1 MRSGDNMADIEK
13 LTFFQA
19 IGAAL
24 DDAMAADDKIL
35 VLGEDVADK
44 QGGGVMGVTRGLSAK
59 YGDHRVRSTPISEQ
73 AITGAAIG
81 AALAGYKPVAE
92 IMLMNF
98 ITVAMDMLVN
108 HAAKLR
114 FMSGG
119 QTSVPIVVRTVT
131 GSGFALGGQHSDHL
145 EAWFAHVGGI
155 KVIAPSNP
163 ADAYGL
169 MLSAIDDPDPVLFV
183 ENLIIGMAS
192 GGGQIGQRNQR
203 IPIGKASVPREG
215 SNVTVIA
222 YSRMVVEAL
231 SAAAELDKEGISVEV
246 VDLRTVSPWDRETV
260 LASVA
265 KTGRALV
272 VQEAPREFGVGAEI
286 ASEISE
292 ALFADLKAPVA
303 RLGGPKCAVPYS
315 SPLEQAFAPSA
326 ARIAEAVRALAGK

>member
-1 MRSGDNMADIEK
+1 MADMEK
-13 LTFFQA
+13 FTFFQA
-19 IGAAL
+19 IGAAI
-24 DDAMAADDKIL
+24 DDAMAADDKVL

-44 QGGGVMGVTRGLSAK
+44 QGGGVMGITKGLSSK
-59 YGDHRVRSTPISEQ
+59 YGDDRVRSTPISEQ

-81 AALAGYKPVAE
+81 AALVGYKPVAE

-98 ITVAMDMLVN
+98 VTVAMDMLVN

-119 QTSVPIVVRTVT
+119 QTSVPIVVRTIT

-183 ENLIIGMAS
+183 ENLIIGTS
-192 GGGQIGQRNQR
+192 GKGTAIGTRGAR
-203 IPIGKASVPREG
+203 IAIGKASVPRQG
-215 SNVTVIA
+215 TDVTVVA

-231 SAAAELDKEGISVEV
+231 SAAAALEKDGISVEV

-265 KTGRALV
+265 KTRRALV
-272 VQEAPREFGVGAEI
+272 
-286 ASEISE
+286 
-292 ALFADLKAPVA
+292 
-303 RLGGPKCAVPYS
+303 
-315 SPLEQAFAPSA
+315 
-326 ARIAEAVRALAGK
+326 

>member
-1 MRSGDNMADIEK
+1 MADIEK
-13 LTFFQA
+13 FTMFQA
-19 IGAAL
+19 IGVAL
-24 DDAMAADDKIL
+24 DDAMAADDMVL

-44 QGGGVMGVTRGLSAK
+44 QGGGVMAVTKGLSSK

-98 ITVAMDMLVN
+98 VTVAMDMLVN

-119 QTSVPIVVRTVT
+119 QTNVPIVVRTVT

-169 MLSAIDDPDPVLFV
+169 MLAAIDEPDPVLFV
-183 ENLIIGMAS
+183 ENLIIGTS
-192 GGGQIGQRNQR
+192 GAAAIGPRNVR

-215 SNVTVIA
+215 TDVTVVA

-231 SAAAELDKEGISVEV
+231 SAAATLEKEGISVEV
-246 VDLRTVSPWDRETV
+246 VDLRTVSPWDHETV
-260 LASVA
+260 IASVA
-265 KTGRALV
+265 KTRRALV
-272 VQEAPREFGVGAEI
+272 VQEAPREFGVGAEV
-286 ASEISE
+286 AAEINE
-292 ALFADLKAPVA
+292 VLFRDLKAPVA
-303 RLGGPKCAVPYS
+303 RLGGPKCPVPFS
-315 SPLEQAFAPSA
+315 SALEQAFAPNP
-326 ARIAEAVRALAGK
+326 ARIADAIRALVSQ

>member
-1 MRSGDNMADIEK
+1 MSDIKK

-19 IGAAL
+19 IGVAL
-24 DDAMAADDKIL
+24 DDAMAADDKVL

-44 QGGGVMGVTRGLSAK
+44 QGGGVMGVTKGLSTK

-119 QTSVPIVVRTVT
+119 QTSVPIVIRTVT

-145 EAWFAHVGGI
+145 EAWLAHVGGI

-183 ENLIIGMAS
+183 ENLIIGTS
-192 GGGQIGQRNQR
+192 GAGGEIGPRNVR
-203 IPIGKASVPREG
+203 IPIGKASVPQEG
-215 SNVTVIA
+215 TDVTVVA

-231 SAAAELDKEGISVEV
+231 AAAAALEKDGISVEV
-246 VDLRTVSPWDRETV
+246 VDLRTVSPWDRDTV

-265 KTGRALV
+265 KTRRALV
-272 VQEAPREFGVGAEI
+272 VQEAPREFGVGAEV
-286 ASEISE
+286 AAEINE
-292 ALFADLKAPVA
+292 ALFRDLEAPVA
-303 RLGGPKCAVPYS
+303 RLGGAKCAVPYS
-315 SPLEQAFAPSA
+315 APLEQAFAPNA
-326 ARIAEAVRALAGK
+326 ARITEAVRALLGK

>member
-1 MRSGDNMADIEK
+1 MADIEK
-13 LTFFQA
+13 LTMFQA
-19 IGAAL
+19 IGVAI
-24 DDAMAADDKIL
+24 DDAMAADDKVL

-44 QGGGVMGVTRGLSAK
+44 QGGGVMGVTKGLSAK
-59 YGDHRVRSTPISEQ
+59 YGDHRVRSTPIAEQ

-98 ITVAMDMLVN
+98 VTVAMDMLVN

-119 QTSVPIVVRTVT
+119 QTSVPIVVRTVA

-155 KVIAPSNP
+155 KVIAPSNS

-169 MLSAIDDPDPVLFV
+169 MLSAIDEPDPVLFV
-183 ENLIIGMAS
+183 ENLIIGTS
-192 GGGQIGQRNQR
+192 GAAAIGPRNVR

-215 SNVTVIA
+215 TDVTVVA

-231 SAAAELDKEGISVEV
+231 SAAATLEKEGISVEV
-246 VDLRTVSPWDRETV
+246 VDLRTVSPWDHETV
-260 LASVA
+260 IASVA
-265 KTGRALV
+265 KTRRALV
-272 VQEAPREFGVGAEI
+272 VQEAPREFGVGAEV
-286 ASEISE
+286 AAEINE
-292 ALFADLKAPVA
+292 VLFSDLRAPVA
-303 RLGGPKCAVPYS
+303 RLGGAKCPVPFS
-315 SPLEQAFAPSA
+315 SPLEQAFAPNP
-326 ARIAEAVRALAGK
+326 ARIADVIRALVDKEFR

>member
-1 MRSGDNMADIEK
+1 MADIEK
-13 LTFFQA
+13 LTMFQA
-19 IGAAL
+19 IGVAL
-24 DDAMAADDKIL
+24 DDAMAADDKVL

-59 YGDHRVRSTPISEQ
+59 YGDDRVRSTPIAEQ

-98 ITVAMDMLVN
+98 VTVAMDMLVN

-183 ENLIIGMAS
+183 ENLIIGMS
-192 GGGQIGQRNQR
+192 GGAAIGPRNVR

-215 SNVTVIA
+215 ADVTVVA

-231 SAAAELDKEGISVEV
+231 SAAASLEKDDISVEV
-246 VDLRTVSPWDRETV
+246 LDLRTVSPWDRETV

-265 KTGRALV
+265 KTRRALV
-272 VQEAPREFGVGAEI
+272 VQEAPREFGVGAEV
-286 ASEISE
+286 AAEINE
-292 ALFADLKAPVA
+292 ALFRDLEAPVA
-303 RLGGPKCAVPYS
+303 RLGGAKCPVPFS
-315 SPLEQAFAPSA
+315 SPLEQAFAPNA
-326 ARIAEAVRALAGK
+326 ARIADAVRALVGK

>member
-1 MRSGDNMADIEK
+1 MADIEK
-13 LTFFQA
+13 LTMFQA
-19 IGAAL
+19 IGVAL
-24 DDAMAADDKIL
+24 DDAMAADDKVL

-59 YGDHRVRSTPISEQ
+59 YGDDRVRSTPIAEQ

-98 ITVAMDMLVN
+98 VTVAMDMLVN

-183 ENLIIGMAS
+183 ENLIIGMS
-192 GGGQIGQRNQR
+192 GGAAIGPRNVR

-215 SNVTVIA
+215 ADVTVVA

-231 SAAAELDKEGISVEV
+231 SVAASLEKDGISVEV

-265 KTGRALV
+265 KTRRALV
-272 VQEAPREFGVGAEI
+272 VQEAPREFGVGAEV
-286 ASEISE
+286 AAEINE
-292 ALFADLKAPVA
+292 ALFRDLEAPVA
-303 RLGGPKCAVPYS
+303 RLGGAKCPVPFS
-315 SPLEQAFAPSA
+315 SPLEQAFAPNA
-326 ARIAEAVRALAGK
+326 ARIADAVRALVGK

>member
-1 MRSGDNMADIEK
+1 MADIEK
-13 LTFFQA
+13 LTMFQA
-19 IGAAL
+19 IGVAL
-24 DDAMAADDKIL
+24 DDAMAADDKVL

-59 YGDHRVRSTPISEQ
+59 YGDDRVRSTPIAEQ

-98 ITVAMDMLVN
+98 VTVAMDMLVN

-155 KVIAPSNP
+155 KVIAPSNA

-183 ENLIIGMAS
+183 ENLIICMGAGS
-192 GGGQIGQRNQR
+192 AIGPRNER

-215 SNVTVIA
+215 TDVTIVA

-231 SAAAELDKEGISVEV
+231 SAAATLEKEGISVEI

-265 KTGRALV
+265 KTRRALV

-286 ASEISE
+286 AAEINE
-292 ALFADLKAPVA
+292 ALFHDLQAPVA
-303 RLGGPKCAVPYS
+303 RLGGAKCPVPFS
-315 SPLEQAFAPSA
+315 SPLEQAFAPNP
-326 ARIAEAVRALAGK
+326 ARIADAVRALVGK